1 MESFYEMLGV
11 TQVASADEI
20 KRAFRREIAKYHP
33 DKVQHLGQEF
43 RALAASKAA
52 DLTAANR
59 TLSNPDRRAEYD
71 AELNEAAGA
80 TAQRAP
86 APPPAPP
93 EAAPRTREAR
103 RPAEQDG
110 APSPG
115 PSVPSPGRSSD
126 RAGAGDLVRR
136 AAVMR
141 FRAAADQ
148 EFGRR
153 EDGPARGFDVALQPP
168 KAAFFSRTRPPRI
181 LGRVVASVDA
191 ATLRE
196 TWALAVRAKTDE
208 QRDLCVFLMGP
219 VLAPVEE
226 LGRAMS
232 EQRRTAPSP
241 GTLTLVPVNT
251 SSWSAH
257 VPNDAPPVARALLS
271 RLKSG

>member
-1 MESFYEMLGV
+1 MLGV